1 MQVDPI
7 KPTLKASGTKRLTLK
22 SDEPLSNVA
31 FKFNLR
37 RYTKALAYGMVYGS
51 GHGKFASEMKVG
63 QCRLT
68 L

>member
-7 KPTLKASGTKRLTLK
+7 KPVLKGPKTKRLK
-22 SDEPLSNVA
+22 QKVDESLSSFA

-37 RYTKALAYGMVYGS
+37 RYTEGVKLHTATLSTLV
-51 GHGKFASEMKVG
+51 ERCKVG

>member
-1 MQVDPI
+1 M

-37 RYTKALAYGMVYGS
+37 HYNQRFGFGGAGEGGGLANEVAPARHCS
-51 GHGKFASEMKVG
+51 PRR
-63 QCRLT
+63 RL
-68 L
+68 